1 MIDFERVNLIEP
13 LRGSRMF
20 PIIFCRNVM
29 IYFDE
34 PEQKRLIEK
43 FYHCLNPE
51 GYLFVGHAE
60 SLFGLSNK
68 FRMVHLNNAT
78 TYQRIEVAS

>member
-1 MIDFERVNLIEP
+1 
-13 LRGSRMF
+13 
-20 PIIFCRNVM
+20 
-29 IYFDE
+29 
-34 PEQKRLIEK
+34 
-43 FYHCLNPE
+43 LNPE

-78 TYQRIEVAS
+78 TYQRIEVAG